1 MTPELQTPGR
11 LLIRIACPRCKV
23 VSGLEAEVTAV
34 LHETTDMEGDVAAE
48 LKPKFKA
55 QSISHLCGQTTLEY
69 RGEVE

>member
-1 MTPELQTPGR
+1 MTPEVQTPGR

-34 LHETTDMEGDVAAE
+34 LHETTDMDGDVAAE
-48 LKPKFKA
+48 LKPRFKA
-55 QSISHLCGQTTLEY
+55 QSISHICNQTTIPF

>member
-34 LHETTDMEGDVAAE
+34 LHETTDIDGTVAAE
-48 LKPKFKA
+48 LKPRFKS
-55 QSISHLCGQTTLEY
+55 QSIAHLCNQTVLPY